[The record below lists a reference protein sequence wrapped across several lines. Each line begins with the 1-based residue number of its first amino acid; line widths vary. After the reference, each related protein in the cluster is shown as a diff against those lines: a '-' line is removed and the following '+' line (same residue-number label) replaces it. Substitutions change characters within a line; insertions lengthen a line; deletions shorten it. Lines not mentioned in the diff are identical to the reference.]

1 MTEFSPTG
9 GEIAKA
15 LEEKNGAPPAV
26 IVHSLDKAE
35 GEISECLQSGSPF
48 ALAWYC
54 RKIWGNGT
62 QAGMLGSDVWNVEGH
77 RKVGIRELIVDGQL
91 GPYRDLPPQVDGY
104 FESTFQ

>member
-1 MTEFSPTG
+1 MAEFSSTG
-9 GEIAKA
+9 GEIAEA
-15 LEEKNGAPPAV
+15 LEEKNGAPPEV

-35 GEISECLQSGSPF
+35 GAISDCLQSGSPF

-62 QAGMLGSDVWNVEGH
+62 QAGMLGSDVWEVDGH

-91 GPYRDLPPQVDGY
+91 GPYRDLPPQVDDY
-104 FESTFQ
+104 FESTFR